1 MRYITIIID
10 WVINIVMII
19 AVFSLLYV
27 QLGDKKIDLNDP
39 SIYNKY
45 HGDTISML
53 SLIIISFVPNFIII
67 GLSVY
72 KKKNMVELLYEK
84 ITTLIFI
91 GFFSAIIYSIINT
104 LVASFRPD
112 FMEVCDFDF
121 ERFAKDNLLKNG
133 TEGVMANRLASTS
146 YCRAN
151 PKTVKLSGM
160 SSFPSG
166 HTTVIFSTMSYGTYL
181 LYQFLRTKELGG
193 AIKPFLNFIPLII
206 AVMVGV
212 SRIVDNRHHKIDVF
226 VGMLIGIFTAVATI
240 IIKKK
245 DDKVVKDI
253 ID

>member
-1 MRYITIIID
+1 MRYKTIIID
-10 WVINIVMII
+10 WVINIIMII
-19 AVFSLLYV
+19 AVFTLLYV
-27 QLGDKKIDLNDP
+27 QFGDKKIDLNDP
-39 SIYNKY
+39 SIYNKH

-53 SLIIISFVPNFIII
+53 GLMAISLIPNLIII
-67 GLSVY
+67 GLDVY
-72 KKKNMVELLYEK
+72 KKKNMVELLYER

-91 GFFSAIIYSIINT
+91 AFFSATIYSIINT
-104 LVASFRPD
+104 LVISFRPD

-121 ERFAKDNLLKNG
+121 DLFAKDNLLKNG
-133 TEGVMANRLASTS
+133 TDGVMANRLVSTS
-146 YCRAN
+146 YCKGD
-151 PKTVKLSGM
+151 PKTVRLEGM

-181 LYQFLRTKELGG
+181 LYQFLRTKELGD
-193 AIKPFLNFIPLII
+193 AVKPFLNFIPLLI

-212 SRIVDNRHHKIDVF
+212 SRIADNRHHPIDVF

-245 DDKVVKDI
+245 DNKMVKDI